1 MRLLF
6 IILGTLAAI
15 IALILSILPFGMLAL
30 IPAVAALIFGL
41 IAFSIS
47 KKEGKSKGMVNL
59 ILLLT
64 VIALV
69 ITTYRSITNENT
81 LENDTEFIEKEKE
94 SEEKAMD
101 ELEDLEGLDDGS
113 IE

>member
-1 MRLLF
+1 MRILF
-6 IILGTLAAI
+6 IILGALAAI
-15 IALILSILPFGMLAL
+15 IALTLSILPFGLLAL

-41 IAFSIS
+41 LAFTLS
-47 KKEGKSKGMVNL
+47 KKEGKSKGIVNL
-59 ILLLT
+59 IFLLT

-81 LENDTEFIEKEKE
+81 IETDTEFIEKEKE

-101 ELEDLEGLDDGS
+101 ELEDIEGVNDESGN
-113 IE
+113 

>member
-41 IAFSIS
+41 IAFTIS
-47 KKEGKSKGMVNL
+47 KKEGKSKMMVNL
-59 ILLLT
+59 IF
-64 VIALV
+64 LV
-69 ITTYRSITNENT
+69 TIVSLVLTTYRSITNENT
-81 LENDTEFIEKEKE
+81 IEADTEFIEKEKE
-94 SEEKAMD
+94 SEEEAMD
-101 ELEDLEGLDDGS
+101 ELEDIEGIND
-113 IE
+113 